1 MTIELCT
8 LWRVTIF
15 LKILSL
21 TLMACNLHYD
31 NILLTYISVM
41 WHARITTGNIM
52 TLYIYLTWI
61 SVMWHVRVELFRK
74 RSPLMRAWVQLLL
87 RVSHATLESSCRM
100 TGAVTTEMEQSAP
113 PYPVLQSQMPET
125 NTRNGN
131 QYKAS
136 GQLKQ
141 YRVSVEDFL

>member
-1 MTIELCT
+1 
-8 LWRVTIF
+8 
-15 LKILSL
+15 
-21 TLMACNLHYD
+21 
-31 NILLTYISVM
+31 
-41 WHARITTGNIM
+41 
-52 TLYIYLTWI
+52 
-61 SVMWHVRVELFRK
+61 
-74 RSPLMRAWVQLLL
+74 
-87 RVSHATLESSCRM
+87 M